1 MKNLQYSKLICVALA
16 LFVTGMV
23 TFQTREGHAQVARLR
38 DQVHSEILF
47 RPTQMSPTQC
57 AEVAQTFAAQR
68 GWPVELRPASSANP
82 TFVVATF
89 LATDTIRILCT
100 NNWVILEHVY
110 AVSGH
115 AYEHRDIAAYI
126 DAIAD
131 HRPTQ

>member
-1 MKNLQYSKLICVALA
+1 MRTLNQRPRVHVALFLA
-16 LFVTGMV
+16 FAWMLFGQSTEA
-23 TFQTREGHAQVARLR
+23 RAQVTRLR

-47 RPTQMSPTQC
+47 RPTQMSPNQC
-57 AEVAQTFAAQR
+57 AEVAQSFAAQR

-110 AVSGH
+110 SVSGH

-126 DAIAD
+126 DNIAE
-131 HRPTQ
+131 HRTQ